1 MKISSSNRRVTAIAV
16 AILLALFLW
25 RPGASRLKSRII
37 TSISAGVGRAVDIG
51 SVHIQ
56 LLPRPGFD
64 LENLVVYDDPAYG
77 AEPIL
82 RASQVEAAL
91 RLTSLM
97 RGRLEIARLELTEP
111 SLNLV
116 HGANGRWNLEAL
128 LERTAQIP
136 LAPTGKRKTEPRPGF
151 PYIEATSGRINF
163 KSGAEKTPYALTN
176 ADFSLWQDSENSWGV
191 RLKAQPFRTDL
202 NINDTGLLQINGTWE
217 RAQALRDTP
226 LQFNVEW
233 KRAQLGQVTKF
244 LAGND
249 KGWRGEIQLDIALTG
264 TPAKLKISSSG
275 SIEDFRR
282 YDITSGKA
290 LHLAGSCDGQ
300 YSSLT
305 HEFNELICGAP
316 VAQGLITLTGQAGL
330 PGSHHY
336 GLMVRAENVPASAAV
351 TLVQRAKKNLPDDL
365 GADGTLQGSFSM
377 QEDAATE
384 SRPRWQGLGE
394 IVDFH
399 LSSAGNK
406 AEIAAETLP
415 FAIDFDGDPAS
426 AGKKASSVRANAGP
440 RLEFGPVAIGPS
452 HGGATVRGWIGRGGY
467 NLSVTGETEITRGL
481 RLARTIGV
489 PVLAT
494 NAEGIAQVDLQIAGS
509 WMGPG
514 DGSATGFPSPQVTGS
529 VRLRNVQS
537 VVRGLGGP
545 VEITSAE
552 MQFTPEQV
560 RISKL
565 NAKAAGTNWTGSL
578 EMPRGC
584 GMGCPVR
591 FALNA
596 NEIVLSQF
604 SEWASPSP
612 KKRPWYRVLDS
623 SVQSGA
629 GSSLLGSLRA
639 SGRVTA
645 ERLLIRDVAATHV
658 SANVKVD
665 NGKLQISEL
674 DADLIGGKHKGE
686 WQADFGVKPSICK
699 GRGKFSGVSLAG
711 FAQAMHDDWVAGT
724 GSASYEVSG
733 KCLGEFWPS
742 AEGSLQVDVRDAVF
756 PHVSVK
762 DSALHVAHLSGQ
774 ADLHATELEI
784 KNTTLDSPEGRY
796 ELSGTASFAREID
809 VKLTQLPGYAT
820 GSGYAITGTL
830 AEPQVAPLSSSEQ
843 ARLKPLPATK

>member
-1 MKISSSNRRVTAIAV
+1 MATIAV
-16 AILLALFLW
+16 VILLALFLW

-37 TSISAGVGRAVDIG
+37 TSISAGVGRSVDIG

-91 RLTSLM
+91 RLTSLV

-136 LAPTGKRKTEPRPGF
+136 LAPTSKRNMEPRPGF
-151 PYIEATSGRINF
+151 PYIEATAGRINF
-163 KSGAEKTPYALTN
+163 KSGSEKTPYALTN
-176 ADFSLWQDSENSWGV
+176 ADFSLWQDSENAWGV

-202 NINDTGLLQINGTWE
+202 NVNDTGVLQINGTWE
-217 RAQALRDTP
+217 RAPALRDTP
-226 LQFNVEW
+226 LQINVEW

-244 LAGND
+244 FAGND
-249 KGWRGEIQLDIALTG
+249 KGWRGEIQLDIELTG

-275 SIEDFRR
+275 SLDDFRR

-305 HEFNELICGAP
+305 HEFSELICSAP
-316 VAQGLITLTGQAGL
+316 VAPGLITLTGQTGL

-336 GLMVRAENVPASAAV
+336 GVIVRAENVPASAAV
-351 TLVQRAKKNLPDDL
+351 SLVERAKKNLPDDL
-365 GADGTLQGSFSM
+365 DAEGTLQGSFSM
-377 QEDAATE
+377 QEDAAAG
-384 SRPRWQGLGE
+384 SAPRWQGRGE
-394 IVDFH
+394 IADFR
-399 LSSAGNK
+399 LSSVGNK
-406 AEIAAETLP
+406 GEFAAEMLP
-415 FAIDFDGDPAS
+415 VALDFDGEPATF
-426 AGKKASSVRANAGP
+426 GKRTRSLRDIAGP
-440 RLEFGPVAIGPS
+440 HLEFGPVAIGPS
-452 HGGATVRGWIGRGGY
+452 HGSAIVRGWIARGGY
-467 NLSVTGETEITRGL
+467 TLTVVGETEISRAL

-494 NAEGIAQVDLQIAGS
+494 NAEGTAQVDLQIAGS
-509 WMGPG
+509 WMGSNG
-514 DGSATGFPSPQVTGS
+514 LATGFSSPQVTGTA
-529 VRLRNVQS
+529 RLRNVHS

-545 VEITSAE
+545 VDIASAE

-565 NAKAAGTNWTGSL
+565 NAKAGGTNWTGSV

-584 GMGCPVR
+584 GIACPMR
-591 FALNA
+591 FAFNA

-604 SEWASPSP
+604 TEFASPRP

-623 SVQSGA
+623 SAPSSS
-629 GSSLLGSLRA
+629 GSSFLGSLRA

-645 ERLLIRDVAATHV
+645 GRLLVRDVSATHV

-665 NGKLQISEL
+665 SGKLQISEL
-674 DADLIGGKHKGE
+674 DADLLGGKHKGE
-686 WQADFGVKPSICK
+686 WQADFGVKPSVCK
-699 GRGKFSGVSLAG
+699 GRGKFSEVSLAG
-711 FAQAMHDDWVAGT
+711 FAEAMHDDWVSGT

-733 KCLGEFWPS
+733 KCLSEFWPS
-742 AEGSLQVDVRDAVF
+742 AEGTLHVDVTDAVF

-762 DSALHVAHLSGQ
+762 DSALHITHLTGQ
-774 ADLHATELEI
+774 ADLHAGALEI
-784 KNTTLDSPEGRY
+784 KDTTVDSPEGRY

-809 VKLTQLPGYAT
+809 VRMTQLPGTAT
-820 GSGYAITGTL
+820 APGYAITGTL
-830 AEPQVAPLSSSEQ
+830 AEPQVAPLSSAEQ
-843 ARLKPLPATK
+843 AHLKPLPAAK